1 MTENIEEVE
10 FTIFD
15 TETTGLN
22 PVSGD
27 RIVELAG
34 LRVKGQA
41 RIAEFDAL
49 VNPGRGISPGAFAV
63 NKITPE
69 MLQDATGI
77 EKVMPKFLKF
87 IQGSCLC
94 SYNAE
99 FDLSFLNNE
108 LKLLGYLAPLE
119 VAPCAAG
126 LLTGSALA
134 NFVVFDVLTMAKRL
148 LPGLARYA
156 LWFVAGKLEVKLT
169 QKHRAFSDVEMTWE
183 VFSKLKIICQQKG
196 ITGFTNFSNLF
207 AFNPALLESSNLEKT
222 ILIQKCIQAKGTLK
236 LSYISSQSGQVSL
249 REVIPHQI
257 KQDNKYRYLIGYCC
271 LKKEQR
277 TFRLD
282 NILSFEIS

>member
-1 MTENIEEVE
+1 MDENIEKIE

-22 PVSGD
+22 SVTGD

-34 LRVKGQA
+34 LRVKGQE
-41 RIAEFDAL
+41 RIAQFDAL
-49 VNPGRGISPGAFAV
+49 VNPEREISPGAFAV

-69 MLQDATGI
+69 MLKRAPSM
-77 EKVMPKFLKF
+77 EKVMPKFLEF

-99 FDLSFLNNE
+99 FDLGFLNNE
-108 LKLLGYLAPLE
+108 LKLMGYPAI
-119 VAPCAAG
+119 
-126 LLTGSALA
+126 T

-156 LWFVAGKLEVKLT
+156 LWFVAGELGVKLT
-169 QKHRAFSDVEMTWE
+169 QKHRAFADVEMTWE
-183 VFSKLKIICQQKG
+183 VFNKLKIICHQRG
-196 ITGFTNFSNLF
+196 IAGFTNFTNLF

-236 LSYISSQSGQVSL
+236 LSYISSQSGEVSL
-249 REVIPHQI
+249 REVIPRQI

>member
-34 LRVKGQA
+34 LRVKGRQ
-41 RIAEFDAL
+41 RLAEFEAL
-49 VNPGRGISPGAFAV
+49 VNPQREISPEAFAV

-69 MLQDATGI
+69 MLKDAPGI
-77 EKVMPKFLKF
+77 EKVMPKFLDF
-87 IQGSCLC
+87 TQGSCLC

-99 FDLSFLNNE
+99 FDLSFLNHE
-108 LKLLGYLAPLE
+108 LQIMHQ
-119 VAPCAAG
+119 AAI
-126 LLTGSALA
+126 TDI
-134 NFVVFDVLTMAKRL
+134 VVFDVLTMAKRL
-148 LPGLARYA
+148 LPGLSRYA

-196 ITGFTNFSNLF
+196 IIDFTDFSNLF

-222 ILIQKCIQAKGTLK
+222 ILIQKCIQAKKTLK
-236 LSYISSQSGQVSL
+236 LRYISSQSGQVSL
-249 REVIPHQI
+249 REVIPQEI
-257 KQDNKYRYLIGYCC
+257 KQENKRRYLIGYCC

-277 TFRLD
+277 IFRLE
-282 NILSFEIS
+282 NILSFEIT

>member
-1 MTENIEEVE
+1 MTENIDEIE

-22 PVSGD
+22 PLSGD

-34 LRVKGQA
+34 LRVKGLS
-41 RIAEFDAL
+41 RLAEFDAL
-49 VNPGRGISPGAFAV
+49 VNPSRLISPGAFAV

-69 MLQDATGI
+69 MLKDAPGI
-77 EKVMPKFLKF
+77 EKVMPNFLEF

-99 FDLSFLNNE
+99 FDLNFLNNE
-108 LKLLGYLAPLE
+108 LKLLGYPVL
-119 VAPCAAG
+119 VD
-126 LLTGSALA
+126 
-134 NFVVFDVLTMAKRL
+134 FVVFDILTMAKKL

-156 LWFVAGKLEVKLT
+156 LWFVAQELGVKLT
-169 QKHRAFSDVEMTWE
+169 QVHRAFSDVEMTWE
-183 VFSKLKIICQQKG
+183 VFNKLKIICQQKG
-196 ITGFTNFSNLF
+196 IIGFTNFSNLF

-222 ILIQKCIQAKGTLK
+222 VLIQKCIQAKGTLK
-236 LSYISSQSGQVSL
+236 LCYVSTQNGQVSL
-249 REVIPHQI
+249 REVIPQEI
-257 KQDNKYRYLIGYCC
+257 KQDNRYRYLIGYCC

-282 NILSFEIS
+282 NILSIEIT

>member
-1 MTENIEEVE
+1 MTENIDEVE

-15 TETTGLN
+15 TETTGLDT
-22 PVSGD
+22 VSGD

-34 LRVKGQA
+34 LRVKGKE
-41 RIAEFDAL
+41 RIAAFDAL
-49 VNPGRGISPGAFAV
+49 VNPGRLISPGAFAV

-69 MLQDATGI
+69 MLKDAPGI
-77 EKVMPKFLKF
+77 EKIMPKFLEF

-99 FDLSFLNNE
+99 FDLSFLNSE
-108 LKLLGYLAPLE
+108 LKLLGYPAI
-119 VAPCAAG
+119 
-126 LLTGSALA
+126 T
-134 NFVVFDVLTMAKRL
+134 NFVVFDVLIMAKRL
-148 LPGLARYA
+148 LPGLTRYA
-156 LWFVAGKLEVKLT
+156 LWVVAEKLGVKLT
-169 QKHRAFSDVEMTWE
+169 QKHRAFADVEMTWE
-183 VFSKLKIICQQKG
+183 VFSKLRVIGQEKG

-222 ILIQKCIQAKGTLK
+222 MLIQKCIQAKGTLK
-236 LSYISSQSGQVSL
+236 LCYVSSQSGQVSQ
-249 REVIPHQI
+249 REVIPQEI

-282 NILSFEIS
+282 NILSFEII

>member
-22 PVSGD
+22 PFSGD

-34 LRVKGQA
+34 LRVKGQK
-41 RIAEFDAL
+41 RIAQFDAL
-49 VNPGRGISPGAFAV
+49 VNPQREISPGAFAV
-63 NKITPE
+63 NKITPQ
-69 MLQDATGI
+69 MLQGAPRVEQVLPD
-77 EKVMPKFLKF
+77 FLAF
-87 IQGSCLC
+87 IRGSCLC

-108 LKLLGYLAPLE
+108 LKLAHQ
-119 VAPCAAG
+119 AAI
-126 LLTGSALA
+126 TDM
-134 NFVVFDVLTMAKRL
+134 VVFDVLTMAKKL

-156 LWFVAGKLEVKLT
+156 LWFVAQKLEVKST

-183 VFSKLKIICQQKG
+183 VFSKLKIISQQKG
-196 ITGFTNFSNLF
+196 IIGFTNFSNLF
-207 AFNPALLESSNLEKT
+207 VYNPALLESSNLEKT
-222 ILIQKCIQAKGTLK
+222 ILIQKCILSRTSLK
-236 LSYISSQSGQVSL
+236 MCYISSQNGEVSL
-249 REVIPHQI
+249 REVVPQEI

-282 NILSFEIS
+282 NILSFEVSE

>member
-1 MTENIEEVE
+1 MTENIDQIE

-22 PVSGD
+22 SVSGD
-27 RIVELAG
+27 RIVELAA
-34 LRVKGQA
+34 LRVKGQV
-41 RIAEFDAL
+41 RIAQFDAL
-49 VNPGRGISPGAFAV
+49 INPGRLISPGAFAV

-69 MLQDATGI
+69 MLQSAPSI
-77 EKVMPKFLKF
+77 ETVMPKFLEF
-87 IQGSCLC
+87 IQRGCLC

-108 LKLLGYLAPLE
+108 LKLLGYPAI
-119 VAPCAAG
+119 
-126 LLTGSALA
+126 A
-134 NFVVFDVLTMAKRL
+134 NLVVFDVLTMAKKL

-156 LWFVAGKLEVKLT
+156 LWFVAQKLKVKLT
-169 QKHRAFSDVEMTWE
+169 QIHRAFSDVEMTWE

-196 ITGFTNFSNLF
+196 ITDFTDFSNLF

-222 ILIQKCIQAKGTLK
+222 ILIQECIQAKRTLK
-236 LSYISSQSGQVSL
+236 LRYISTQSGQVSQ
-249 REVIPHQI
+249 REVIPQAI

-282 NILSFEIS
+282 NILSFEVS

>member
-1 MTENIEEVE
+1 MTENIDEVE

-22 PVSGD
+22 PISGD
-27 RIVELAG
+27 RIVELAA

-41 RIAEFDAL
+41 RIAQFDAL
-49 VNPGRGISPGAFAV
+49 INPQRLISPEAFAV

-69 MLQDATGI
+69 MLQGAPGI
-77 EKVMPKFLKF
+77 AEVLPDFLAF

-108 LKLLGYLAPLE
+108 LKLIGQEAI
-119 VAPCAAG
+119 
-126 LLTGSALA
+126 TDM
-134 NFVVFDVLTMAKRL
+134 VVFDVLTMAKRL

-156 LWFVAGKLEVKLT
+156 LWFVAQRLEVKLT
-169 QKHRAFSDVEMTWE
+169 QVHRAFSDVEMAWE

-207 AFNPALLESSNLEKT
+207 AFNPALLENSNLEK
-222 ILIQKCIQAKGTLK
+222 
-236 LSYISSQSGQVSL
+236 LS
-249 REVIPHQI
+249 
-257 KQDNKYRYLIGYCC
+257 
-271 LKKEQR
+271 
-277 TFRLD
+277 
-282 NILSFEIS
+282 

>member
-1 MTENIEEVE
+1 MIKNIDEIE

-22 PVSGD
+22 PASGD

-34 LRVKGQA
+34 LRVRGQE
-41 RIAEFDAL
+41 RIAQFDAL
-49 VNPGRGISPGAFAV
+49 VNSARPISPGAFAV

-69 MLQDATGI
+69 MLKDAPSI
-77 EKVMPKFLKF
+77 ESVMPKFLEF

-108 LKLLGYLAPLE
+108 LKLLGYPE
-119 VAPCAAG
+119 I
-126 LLTGSALA
+126 A
-134 NFVVFDVLTMAKRL
+134 NFVIFDVLIMARKL

-156 LWFVAGKLEVKLT
+156 LWFVAQKLEVKLT

-196 ITGFTNFSNLF
+196 IISFTNFSNLF
-207 AFNPALLESSNLEKT
+207 AFNPALLKSSNLEKT

-236 LSYISSQSGQVSL
+236 LSYISSQNGEVSL
-249 REVIPHQI
+249 REVIPREI
-257 KQDNKYRYLIGYCC
+257 KQDNKYSYLVGYCC
-271 LKKEQR
+271 LKKDQR

-282 NILSFEIS
+282 NILGFEIT